1 MGLRPGQERAPY
13 VGFGASPVTNGANV
27 GAGTGNVFKNKVGG
41 ILNFRTLQQGPGIV
55 ITTVGDV
62 VNIAAAAFSDIYW
75 QNPIISFYDPT
86 PGLPIGPAVG
96 ARYIATATANGWTI
110 NHIFEWDG
118 AAWVDTAPLEGMAAY
133 DRNTNFIYQFDGVNW
148 VGIGTISALA
158 NVGAG
163 TGLIWR
169 DTVAGVANIKSLIAG
184 TSIAITN
191 NANDITLAVT
201 ALTNL
206 LQDGSGMQVYAL
218 TGGKTAISA
227 NHTFTFDNRFTQA
240 FWASK
245 PVLTSGD
252 WDIVAGAGLRGLAAN
267 NASNPFK
274 TGIKSGELDL
284 LGFFT
289 AANANP
295 MAFIVTGNGKTARL
309 QIDNTGTITASMTGY
324 ADVVVAS
331 GSGSNFLRIKLEER
345 NIVSFYYRAASGDPW
360 VLIVSYNSAV
370 NVDFQDNITLS
381 ILSSPVIAGVYNFI
395 RELTLNTTPDCDPTV
410 FTLTDAATI
419 ALDMSRSNNFAV
431 TLGGNRTLGSPSNPQ
446 GDGQLVRIRV
456 RQDGTGGRTLSYNG
470 IFKFPNGAPV
480 LQTTPNA
487 FDILT
492 FQYDA
497 VLTVW
502 RFISLN
508 SDTSTVGTLT
518 DAATIAV
525 DASSSYNSEFMVTL
539 GGNRTLGAPTNPLGD
554 GQILRVRVKQDG
566 TGGRTL
572 AYNAIYRFPGGGTP
586 VLQTSANAQDVL
598 TFMYHAGDVKWDFI
612 GMNSVTSTC
621 VALVDAATVAVDA
634 SLGSKFEVTLGGNRQ
649 LGNPTN
655 PAGCGQLILFRVRQ
669 DGTGTR
675 ILTYDTKYRFSTSLP
690 SPTLSTGINKVD
702 YLGFIYDKTADKWDF
717 ISFVKGFN

>member
-1 MGLRPGQERAPY
+1 MGLRPGQARAPY
-13 VGFGASPVTNGANV
+13 VGFGASLVNNGANV
-27 GAGTGNVFKNKVGG
+27 GAGTGNVFKNKVGD

-148 VGIGTISALA
+148 VLVGGVNALA

-240 FWASK
+240 FWASR

-284 LGFFT
+284 QGFFT

-345 NIVSFYYRAASGDPW
+345 YIVSFYYRASSGDPW
-360 VLIVSYNSAV
+360 VLIVSYISAV

-381 ILSSPVIAGVYNFI
+381 ILSSPVIAGVYNVI

-419 ALDMSRSNNFAV
+419 ALDVSRSNNFA
-431 TLGGNRTLGSPSNPQ
+431 
-446 GDGQLVRIRV
+446 
-456 RQDGTGGRTLSYNG
+456 
-470 IFKFPNGAPV
+470 
-480 LQTTPNA
+480 
-487 FDILT
+487 
-492 FQYDA
+492 
-497 VLTVW
+497 
-502 RFISLN
+502 
-508 SDTSTVGTLT
+508 
-518 DAATIAV
+518 
-525 DASSSYNSEFMVTL
+525 VTL

-554 GQILRVRVKQDG
+554 GQIIRIRVIQDG

-586 VLQTSANAQDVL
+586 VLQTAIAAQDIL
-598 TFMYHAGDVKWDFI
+598 TFMYNATAVKWDFI
-612 GMNSVTSTC
+612 GKNSVTAAC
-621 VALVDAATVAVDA
+621 VALTDAATIAVDA
-634 SLGSKFEVTLGGNRQ
+634 SLGSKFEVTLGGDRQ

-655 PAGCGQLILFRVRQ
+655 PAGCGQLLLIRVRQ

-675 ILTYDTKYRFSTSLP
+675 HLTYGADYRFSTSLP
-690 SPTLSTGINKVD
+690 APTLSTGINNVD
-702 YLGFIYDKTADKWDF
+702 YLGFVYDKTAGKWDF
-717 ISFVKGFN
+717 VSFVYGFN